1 MAERGVE
8 VDRKV
13 FGADG
18 LVFICGTGT
27 GMTNLS
33 MDQLKAIY
41 RGEITNWKELGG
53 VNHAITV
60 FYRNDQ
66 SGSQRQFEKLVWKE
80 EDMSDFGLLGFSV
93 MSEMDTIV

>member
-1 MAERGVE
+1 MKTSIQYKLLYALFRT
-8 VDRKV
+8 
-13 FGADG
+13 
-18 LVFICGTGT
+18 I
-27 GMTNLS
+27 
-33 MDQLKAIY
+33 
-41 RGEITNWKELGG
+41 G

-80 EDMSDFGLLGFSV
+80 EDMPDFGLLGFSV